1 MTNPTTDVE
10 GVEEL
15 IEAGRVLAG
24 AGLVTA
30 FGHVS
35 SRVGEQELL
44 ITPPQPLGR
53 LTHKGPWAALSVT
66 AAELPA
72 GCPKEAWIHL
82 AIASRRPDVGAICR
96 AQPEV
101 ATALVSTDV
110 PVLALHGQGTFVGSP
125 VAVFDDA
132 CLIRDRL
139 RAQQLAAELG
149 SRSAIVLRGNGAVTV
164 GRNIGEAVARMWV
177 LEVSARMNSIAAASG
192 TPRPLSATEQAKW
205 LATEP
210 ELLHRIWWHLR
221 ESASAPQLITS

>member
-1 MTNPTTDVE
+1 MNNPTITVK

-15 IEAGRVLAG
+15 TEAGRALAA

-35 SRVGEQELL
+35 TRVGEQELL
-44 ITPPQPLGR
+44 ITPPRPLGR
-53 LTHKGPWAALSVT
+53 LTAQGPWARLSVT

-82 AIASRRPDVGAICR
+82 AIANRRPDVGAICR

-101 ATALVSTDV
+101 ATALASTDV
-110 PVLALHGQGTFVGSP
+110 RVLALHGQGTFVGSP

-139 RAQQLAAELG
+139 RAQQLAEQLG
-149 SRSAIVLRGNGAVTV
+149 SGSAIVLRGNGAVTV
-164 GRNIGEAVARMWV
+164 GKDVGEAVARMWV
-177 LEVSARMNSIAAASG
+177 LEASARMNSVAAAAG
-192 TPRPLSATEQAKW
+192 TQRPLSAAEQVKW

-210 ELLHRIWWHLR
+210 ELLQRIWRDLR
-221 ESASAPQLITS
+221 DSANNHPAAA

>member
-1 MTNPTTDVE
+1 MTNLLTRVE

-44 ITPPQPLGR
+44 ITPPSPLGR
-53 LTHKGPWAALSVT
+53 LGNQQTWARLSVT
-66 AAELPA
+66 GTELPT

-82 AIASRRPDVGAICR
+82 AIADRRPDVGAICR

-101 ATALVSTDV
+101 ATALASTDV
-110 PVLALHGQGTFVGSP
+110 PVLALHGQGAFVGSP

-139 RAQQLAAELG
+139 RAQQLAEELG

-164 GRNIGEAVARMWV
+164 GKDVGEAVARMWV
-177 LEVSARMNSIAAASG
+177 LEASARMNSVAAAAG
-192 TPRPLSATEQAKW
+192 TPVPLSATEQAAW
-205 LATEP
+205 LATEA
-210 ELLHRIWWHLR
+210 ELLQRIWRDLR
-221 ESASAPQLITS
+221 ESANTQPSAA